1 MNECRRIF
9 SDRRRCM
16 AILCI
21 PVLCLVLFFY
31 QKCGGNFGA
40 LTADAQANRDLLAKY
55 QNSTPEEIVKAFADA
70 DIWMLSEN
78 EQRLL
83 AQAEHLQDY
92 QAYLDRVQKQAQ
104 QMQATTI
111 FGGDPN
117 SFLYRNIVK
126 TAKDFAGCSA
136 EGICLGNDRA
146 LQDWLEF
153 SLADWGFLAAILL
166 LVMSFQ
172 EERKKGLAAIIRS
185 CPAGRGKL
193 QGSRLLVLLL
203 YSAGMTLLLYYLP
216 LALSMCID
224 GGWGDLSRPVQSMA
238 EFRRC
243 TVQMSISEFLL
254 RFFLMKTACGFLL
267 GTLIWFSLGF
277 LEHLQLCWL
286 MTAVGLGAEYLLY
299 TLIPA
304 QSLFSPLRYINVFSF
319 VFARKLYT
327 QYENINFFSFPVGQR
342 LLLLGLLIVLSILLA
357 VAIQW
362 LLTKR
367 YPFGN
372 RDRLGK
378 WLHLWNRLGDALRRH
393 LGLYGFEWYKLL
405 FLNAGGLFLI
415 FGILLTQNIR
425 CNSGSY
431 NRLEDVV
438 YSQYVAQVQGPVSQS
453 TYDYIAAAR
462 QELENS
468 ELSTFEFEAAL
479 DRLEQKLANLD
490 EGAWLVNETMFMNI
504 YGEKAWWL
512 QRKNGLLALIVLVA
526 CLSPLYASEQSG
538 DVRKI
543 LRSTPGGRKRLFGA
557 KYAVAL
563 SVAALAWLLVFAKE
577 WQAATKLLG
586 NTVLSAPCNSI
597 GILKGFPMTVGGFLV
612 LLYSLKGLCLLI
624 PMHLC
629 MLIGDR
635 SRGFEKSFLISGLA
649 LLIPAAA
656 YSFGVDALQVITPLP
671 FLSGGSVLLTDIA
684 GIFRFAVWTIISLLS
699 LIAARR
705 FWCRMSLLPAT
716 K

>member
-9 SDRRRCM
+9 SDRKRRI

-21 PVLCLVLFFY
+21 PILCLALFFY
-31 QKCGGNFGA
+31 QKCDGNFGA
-40 LTADAQANRDLLAKY
+40 LVTEAQEYRALLDRF
-55 QNSTPEEIVKAFADA
+55 QGSSPEEIVQAFADT
-70 DIWMLSEN
+70 DIWMLSEH

-83 AQAEHLQDY
+83 TQAEHLRDY
-92 QAYLDRVQKQAQ
+92 PAYLERVQKQAL
-104 QMQATTI
+104 QMQATSL

-126 TAKDFAGCSA
+126 TAKDFADCSA
-136 EGICLGNDRA
+136 EGLCLGNDRA
-146 LQDWLEF
+146 VQDWLEF

-166 LVMSFQ
+166 LTMSFL
-172 EERKKGLAAIIRS
+172 EERKKGLAAIIRA

-216 LALSMCID
+216 LALSLCID
-224 GGWGDLSRPVQSMA
+224 GGWADLARPVQSMA

-243 TVQMSISEFLL
+243 TVPMSIAEFLL
-254 RFFLMKTACGFLL
+254 RFFFVKTACGFLL
-267 GTLIWFSLGF
+267 GTLIWFFLGF
-277 LEHLQLCWL
+277 LEQMQLCWL
-286 MTAVGLGAEYLLY
+286 LTAAGLAVEYLLY

-319 VFARKLYT
+319 VFAFQLYT
-327 QYENINFFSFPVGQR
+327 QYVNINFFSFPVGQR
-342 LLLLGLLIVLSILLA
+342 LLLLGLLIALAILLA

-372 RDRLGK
+372 RDLLGK
-378 WLHLWNRLGDALRRH
+378 WLHLWNRCGDALRRH

-431 NRLEDVV
+431 NRMEDVV
-438 YSQYVAQVQGPVSQS
+438 YNQYVSQVQGPVSQS
-453 TYDYIAAAR
+453 TFDYIAAAR
-462 QELENS
+462 QELETA
-468 ELSTFEFEAAL
+468 ELDTSEFEAAL
-479 DRLEQKLANLD
+479 DRLEQKVSNLD

-526 CLSPLYASEQSG
+526 CLSPLYACEQSG
-538 DVRKI
+538 DVRKV

-563 SVAALAWLLVFAKE
+563 SVAALAWLLVFGKE
-577 WQAATKLLG
+577 WQAAAKLLG
-586 NTVLSAPCNSI
+586 NTVLSAPCSSI
-597 GILKGFPMTVGGFLV
+597 GVLKGFPMTVGRFLV
-612 LLYSLKGLCLLI
+612 LLYLIKGLCLLI

-656 YSFGVDALQVITPLP
+656 YSFGVNAFQAITPLP
-671 FLSGGSVLLTDIA
+671 FLSGGSVLLTDGA
-684 GIFRFAVWTIISLLS
+684 GIFQFAVWTILSTLSLL
-699 LIAARR
+699 AARR
-705 FWCRMSLLPAT
+705 LWCRMSLR
-716 K
+716 